1 MQEDIRGVST
11 LMLIFGFALLAYGA
25 LIFATGNKDL
35 LPMRAQHS
43 VRTKDDVR
51 VVGKYTAIVGAV
63 IAALAGMAFLSFAL

>member
-11 LMLIFGFALLAYGA
+11 LMLIFGLVLLAYGA
-25 LIFATGNKDL
+25 LIYTTGNKDL

-51 VVGKYTAIVGAV
+51 VVGKYTAIVGAI
-63 IAALAGMAFLSFAL
+63 IATLAGVAFLLGT